1 MLNAQGKT
9 NPQSVEA
16 HGGLGFDEAIY
27 DALNITKPVSGQV
40 VMASISTAQRQ
51 IKRLTGKVNTTVC
64 FRVIPEA
71 KKGTANELS
80 KATPRNMVGT
90 IDKLFNQL
98 KHHNDQGCGI
108 YFTVNEGGTKA
119 SEITRIRA
127 IYADFDDADARAGE
141 AIAALL
147 PHLIVQSSEPHKQHV
162 YWLVSDCDVS
172 QAKTIQDAIAIKY
185 GSDKNA
191 TDIARVLR
199 LAGFSHRKAVPVMV
213 KIVAESEAQPYTVA
227 QLIEG
232 LGITPQHKHNASDG
246 NSDSILTSF
255 GIEPNTA
262 KSSVFADIDR
272 AKLSEALPFIEPEKY
287 EIWFKVGMALHPLG
301 DEGFQM
307 WDSWSAQSPKYPGQ
321 NELRGKWDSFK
332 DGEGVG
338 FGTVFHLAKQNGFVI
353 NPPALS
359 TADAPQTLHVIPFDI
374 PKVFTELAVAE
385 AVHKAFGLLLRYV
398 PQTGKWHVV
407 DEHNVWR
414 EDLTGKVDRCVVAV
428 LKESKKYVC
437 TLIMNGGNDKVN
449 SMLREINK
457 AEKYGF
463 TVGTVSHLRS
473 LEGMTMNSCH
483 FDADPLL
490 VGLAG
495 GQVLD
500 LRTSTVRPLLPE
512 DYISK
517 TLGTRFDAAATCPRW
532 IQFIDEVTCGD
543 KELAIYLQV
552 VAGYCLS
559 GLNELHVFWLMV
571 GSGRNGKTVLLNTL
585 MELLAEYA
593 VMLPAEAI
601 TLRSNGGDN
610 LSDLARLDRNRL
622 AVTSEIAEG
631 SHYNENRLKG
641 LSGGDRIT
649 ARRLYSEPYDFEN
662 RAKVLQAANYRPIV
676 KGTDA
681 AIWDRLQ
688 MVPFN
693 AYFDKPDRQ
702 LTDKLKS
709 ELSGI
714 LNWCVAGWKIY
725 QVKGLEIPAAVANE
739 SNAYKQEQDLTA
751 QFLDQTCKV
760 VVGSK
765 IKSSELYARFKTWC
779 LDNGFYVPNSS
790 TFGRRIG
797 NRLKSK
803 REASGVFY
811 LDVRMY

>member
-1 MLNAQGKT
+1 MMLNAQGKT

-16 HGGLGFDEAIY
+16 HGGFDEAIY
-27 DALNITKPVSGQV
+27 DAVCTTKPASWQVEIGLIKFAGDIRIEQETVAPDELLSKPTIREKKDGAAWIPATFREGGKRCKADVLTITALVYDFDSGTISMEEALRCVEGLQASTHTTHSHTLERPKFRLVIYLSHPIPKERFAAVWQAMAGRFPAGAVDVSCKDSARLYYLPAAPEARAHLFEYLKQEGAPFNWEEVASGGHAEKLLQGFGIAPNIT
-40 VMASISTAQRQ
+40 
-51 IKRLTGKVNTTVC
+51 
-64 FRVIPEA
+64 
-71 KKGTANELS
+71 
-80 KATPRNMVGT
+80 
-90 IDKLFNQL
+90 
-98 KHHNDQGCGI
+98 
-108 YFTVNEGGTKA
+108 
-119 SEITRIRA
+119 
-127 IYADFDDADARAGE
+127 
-141 AIAALL
+141 
-147 PHLIVQSSEPHKQHV
+147 
-162 YWLVSDCDVS
+162 
-172 QAKTIQDAIAIKY
+172 
-185 GSDKNA
+185 
-191 TDIARVLR
+191 
-199 LAGFSHRKAVPVMV
+199 
-213 KIVAESEAQPYTVA
+213 
-227 QLIEG
+227 
-232 LGITPQHKHNASDG
+232 
-246 NSDSILTSF
+246 
-255 GIEPNTA
+255 

-272 AKLSEALPFIEPEKY
+272 AKLSEALPFIEPEPY
-287 EIWFKVGMALHPLG
+287 ENWLKVGMALHPLG

-353 NPPALS
+353 NPPAPS
-359 TADAPQTLHVIPFDI
+359 TGDTPQILHVIPFDI

-517 TLGTRFDAAATCPRW
+517 TLGTCFDAAATCPRW

-571 GSGRNGKTVLLNTL
+571 GSGRNGKTVLLNVL

-714 LNWCVAGWKIY
+714 LNWCVDGWKIY

-739 SNAYKQEQDLTA
+739 SNAYKQEQDLTG